1 MGKNRLAE
9 VPKEMAAH
17 LKLDEPGRFSFH
29 SYRRSA
35 ATVAADAGASSEQ
48 MVDFFG
54 WSNQKMTTEYISTS
68 KTAVMNMASRLAESE
83 ESEEKSKSPG
93 DRFTSCPE
101 SISNLHTPSNV
112 IFRNTDK
119 VFVFPN
125 YAGELKF

>member
-17 LKLDEPGRFSFH
+17 LELDEPGRFSFH

-54 WSNQKMTTEYISTS
+54 WSNQKMTTKYISTS

-83 ESEEKSKSPG
+83 EKFKTPE